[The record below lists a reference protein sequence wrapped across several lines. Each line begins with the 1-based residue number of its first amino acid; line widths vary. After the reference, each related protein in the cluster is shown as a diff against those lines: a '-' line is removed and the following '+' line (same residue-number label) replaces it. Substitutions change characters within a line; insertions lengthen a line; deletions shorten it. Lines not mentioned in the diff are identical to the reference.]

1 MQIPCSQ
8 ARAIWTGAIPLGK
21 ATPGRGAEDSNAHA
35 NSELEFSVG
44 VGADFAVQANIFVLG
59 RCPFHR
65 YVLLHPNGSAATAR
79 YYHEKE
85 TMQRRREAQ
94 AVIRWDIPPSRH
106 GGAMRQAARTNLE
119 KILRERCYSAIGDI
133 LSPDK
138 WGRLPRLIGENCISA
153 GNRARLEN

>member
-65 YVLLHPNGSAATAR
+65 CAPSSDWECCNSSILPRKENNAT
-79 YYHEKE
+79 
-85 TMQRRREAQ
+85 
-94 AVIRWDIPPSRH
+94 PSRRPICH
-106 GGAMRQAARTNLE
+106 QADIHSSRDGRAIRQAARTNPE

-138 WGRLPRLIGENCISA
+138 WGRLPQLKGENYINA